1 MVCLFDIWSSFKAYD
16 GFLYDW
22 GEELVSYSAV
32 NECFTQKKTQMELKT
47 ALEVMMKEISQSTAF
62 PNIQG
67 FQVNNKLE
75 NIVRQLK

>member
-32 NECFTQKKTQMELKT
+32 NECFTQKKTRIELKA
-47 ALEVMMKEISQSTAF
+47 ALEAMMKEISQSTSF

-67 FQVNNKLE
+67 FEVNDRLE
-75 NIVRQLK
+75 KIVCQLK